1 MNASELQQ
9 QQPEPE
15 QIVESPAPGSILF
28 VDDEDNILSSLKRL
42 FRPLKYRIFTA
53 NGGAQGLE
61 VLEREAVD
69 VVVSDMRMPEM
80 SGAEFLEQVAAKWP
94 KTVRILL
101 TGYADLASTVA
112 AINKGQIFQYVSKP
126 WEDNDITLCVRNA
139 LETKRLAEE
148 RQRLEELTHKQNEE
162 LKDLNANLEVKV
174 LARTEE
180 VRQTMTFVE
189 QAHEALKDS
198 YSASIK
204 VFSSIIEMREGK
216 LAGHSRRVADHATQ
230 LARRLGMTEGE
241 IQDVNFAALLHDI
254 GKMGLPDELI
264 NKPFNTLSASEC
276 DQVMKHPA
284 VGQGVLMALD
294 ALHGAARLI
303 RSHHERYDGAGY
315 PDGLKGQSIF
325 LGARILAVAN
335 DYDALQ
341 IGTLS
346 SQRLSVDEARGFLSA
361 NRGKRYDPRVVDE
374 FLALLLE
381 GESGIPRT
389 PEHGIKSEGLEVGMV
404 LARDLVTRDGIL
416 LLAKDHI
423 LDEKL
428 IGRIQNFESTVG
440 DEFVIYVRAKR
451 V

>member
-1 MNASELQQ
+1 MNVSELQQ
-9 QQPEPE
+9 QQPETE
-15 QIVESPAPGSILF
+15 QAVEQEAPGTLLF

-53 NGGAQGLE
+53 NGGARGLE
-61 VLEREAVD
+61 ILEREAVD

-94 KTVRILL
+94 KTVRIML
-101 TGYADLASTVA
+101 TGYADLASTVD

-126 WEDNDITLCVRNA
+126 WEDNDIALCVRNA
-139 LETKRLAEE
+139 LETKRLADE
-148 RQRLEELTHKQNEE
+148 RQRLEQLTQQQNEE
-162 LKDLNANLEVKV
+162 LKDLNANLEAKV

-180 VRQTMTFVE
+180 VRQTMAFVE

-198 YSASIK
+198 YGASIK
-204 VFSSIIEMREGK
+204 VFSSIIEMREGRV
-216 LAGHSRRVADHATQ
+216 AGHARRVADHAAQ
-230 LARRLGMTEGE
+230 LAQRLGMTEGE
-241 IQDVNFAALLHDI
+241 TQDVTFAALLHDI

-264 NKPFNTLSASEC
+264 NKPFSTLTPSEA

-303 RSHHERYDGAGY
+303 RSHHERFDGAGY
-315 PDGLKGQSIF
+315 PDGLKGKSIF

-341 IGTLS
+341 MGTLS
-346 SQRLSVDEARGFLSA
+346 NRRLSVDEARDFLAA
-361 NRGKRYDPRVVDE
+361 NRGKRYDSQVVDE
-374 FLALLLE
+374 FLALLRE
-381 GESGIPRT
+381 GEAESARS
-389 PEHGIKSEGLEVGMV
+389 PEYGIKSDGLRVGMV
-404 LARDLVTRDGIL
+404 LARDLVTSDGIL

-440 DEFVIYVRAKR
+440 DDFVIYVRAKR